1 MIMEFIR
8 KNWNADH
15 ILVRDRNFFEWMY
28 TDSQGCNFIIA
39 IDEYENMLGM
49 EGVIKYNHSDHPDIA
64 GTLWKVVKTPNPR
77 LGMEIGDKVHEV
89 YQPNC
94 SVAPGLNRK
103 AVRINQIL
111 GFLTLPLNHY
121 YILGQCDT
129 YNIALIKE
137 APQTKDL
144 YCYIHRMKWKRF

>member
-1 MIMEFIR
+1 M
-8 KNWNADH
+8 
-15 ILVRDRNFFEWMY
+15 
-28 TDSQGCNFIIA
+28 
-39 IDEYENMLGM
+39 
-49 EGVIKYNHSDHPDIA
+49 
-64 GTLWKVVKTPNPR
+64 
-77 LGMEIGDKVHEV
+77 HEV

-137 APQTKDL
+137 APQRLVGNTN
-144 YCYIHRMKWKRF
+144 KRFVLLHSQDEVEEILDDDLQRQKTPYKLHYT